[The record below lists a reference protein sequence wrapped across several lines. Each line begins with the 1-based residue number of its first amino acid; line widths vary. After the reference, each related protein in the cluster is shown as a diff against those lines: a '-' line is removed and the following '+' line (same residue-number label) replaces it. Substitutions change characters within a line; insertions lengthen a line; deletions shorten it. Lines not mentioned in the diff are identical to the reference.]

1 MGEIKLG
8 TDGYRK
14 GPSEV
19 DAEGKAY
26 DSDIVDPRDVFGE
39 DNLGAT

>member
-8 TDGYRK
+8 TDGYWK

-19 DAEGKAY
+19 DAEGKGY
-26 DSDIVDPRDVFGE
+26 ESGIVD
-39 DNLGAT
+39 L

>member
-8 TDGYRK
+8 TDGYRR

-19 DAEGKAY
+19 DAVGNEY
-26 DSDIVDPRDVFGE
+26 DDDTVG
-39 DNLGAT
+39 L

>member
-8 TDGYRK
+8 TNGYWK

-19 DAEGKAY
+19 DAEGKEY
-26 DSDIVDPRDVFGE
+26 DSDIVD
-39 DNLGAT
+39 L